1 MTTISSPS
9 SLSDEQLIAE
19 VKARAAS
26 ERQATAQ
33 LIASLAELDARRLY
47 LGAGCASLFAYC
59 TRVLHLSEH
68 AAYGRIE
75 AARAVRRFPSILE
88 RLAEGELTLTAICQL
103 APYLTPENVASVLQD
118 ARHRSKREIELL
130 VAALS
135 PKPTVPSIVRKLP
148 GRTAP
153 DALPESAAPSTEPR
167 ACAGAS
173 AFAEPPAI
181 GSTSPARVVK
191 PPDVAPLTPTQY
203 KVQCTISRDTYEKLR
218 RAQDLL
224 RHVIPNGDPAA
235 ILDRALTL
243 LVADLEKK
251 KIAASAH
258 PRAKREGAT
267 RSRHVPA
274 AVKREVWK
282 RDGGQCAFEGTNG
295 RCGERG
301 FLEFH
306 HVVPYAMGGETA
318 TTNLQLRCRGHNA
331 YEAEQ
336 DFGPW
341 LIREAGDPWL
351 SAVCQLGPDRAEHA
365 WLRPWRRGVRDPS
378 ARRRADPPPRGFA
391 GDPLQPHESDP
402 GGDADGRAPFLARP
416 NPPATSRPADFA
428 SPWLVAHDGVARRG
442 RRQQDAASL
451 GSSYRCSPVPQQPM
465 PCVFRRLDGP
475 LADAPS
481 FAAVNDCS
489 VSSVFRVFRGISRR
503 ARR

>member
-1 MTTISSPS
+1 MGVLRAWRCIGTTGKRDPRSTGVALRACVCAHPDAPKKTMVEEGMTMMS
-9 SLSDEQLIAE
+9 SLACLSDAQLIAA

-47 LGAGCASLFAYC
+47 LGEGCASLFAYC

-75 AARAVRRFPSILE
+75 AARAVRRFPCLLE
-88 RLAEGELTLTAICQL
+88 GLADGELTLTAVCLL

-118 ARHRSKREIELL
+118 ARYRSKREIERLA
-130 VAALS
+130 AALS

-153 DALPESAAPSTEPR
+153 DVLPENAAPSTEPR
-167 ACAGAS
+167 AYAGAAEGREQS
-173 AFAEPPAI
+173 AP
-181 GSTSPARVVK
+181 GSTSPARVPK
-191 PPDVAPLTPTQY
+191 PPIVAPLTTTQY
-203 KVQCTISRDTYEKLR
+203 KVQCTISGDTYEKLR

-224 RHVIPNGDPAA
+224 RHTIPNGDPAA

-251 KIAASAH
+251 KIAATAH
-258 PRAKREGAT
+258 PRARRDGAT

-295 RCGERG
+295 RCAERG

-318 TTNLQLRCRGHNA
+318 TINLQLRCRAHNA

-341 LIREAGDPWL
+341 LIREAADPWL
-351 SAVCQLGPDRAEHA
+351 SAVCQLGPDRG
-365 WLRPWRRGVRDPS
+365 PG
-378 ARRRADPPPRGFA
+378 ARASSWTWAD
-391 GDPLQPHESDP
+391 DTDS
-402 GGDADGRAPFLARP
+402 
-416 NPPATSRPADFA
+416 T
-428 SPWLVAHDGVARRG
+428 VVARTWH
-442 RRQQDAASL
+442 ASA
-451 GSSYRCSPVPQQPM
+451 C
-465 PCVFRRLDGP
+465 
-475 LADAPS
+475 
-481 FAAVNDCS
+481 
-489 VSSVFRVFRGISRR
+489 RGID
-503 ARR
+503 ARDASAG